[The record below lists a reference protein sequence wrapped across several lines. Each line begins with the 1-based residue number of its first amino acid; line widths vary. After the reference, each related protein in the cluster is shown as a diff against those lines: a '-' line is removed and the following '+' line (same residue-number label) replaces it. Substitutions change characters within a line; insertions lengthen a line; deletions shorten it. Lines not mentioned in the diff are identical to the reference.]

1 MQTLMLHLP
10 LHMAPPGLLADQAAP
25 STALNHLKRRQ
36 VRWLIVERG
45 KAAGREQLKNI
56 VSARDLSC
64 SQPL

>member
-10 LHMAPPGLLADQAAP
+10 LHKAPPGLLADQAATAP
-25 STALNHLKRRQ
+25 ALNHLKRRQ

-45 KAAGREQLKNI
+45 KAAGGEQLKNI

-64 SQPL
+64 SQSL

>member
-25 STALNHLKRRQ
+25 ATALNHLKRRQ

-45 KAAGREQLKNI
+45 KAAGGE
-56 VSARDLSC
+56 
-64 SQPL
+64 